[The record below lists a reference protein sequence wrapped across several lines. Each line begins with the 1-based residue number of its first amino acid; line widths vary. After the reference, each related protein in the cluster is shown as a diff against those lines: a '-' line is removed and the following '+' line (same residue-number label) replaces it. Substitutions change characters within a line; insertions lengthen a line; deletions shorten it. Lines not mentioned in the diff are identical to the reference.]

1 MTEAQC
7 YHHLSRIGILT
18 DNSTLYDRSVQDN
31 LELFC
36 RLYQVPA
43 SRVPEALEQVNLADD
58 RQTVVQN
65 LSKGMK
71 QRVTLARALLHRP
84 EILFLDE
91 PASAL
96 DPGNARRIHES
107 LKELNRAGTT
117 IFLSTHDMEEA
128 ETLCDRIAFLHQ
140 GRIGAMD
147 TPQLLRRRYGDATI
161 TVTTTDRSY
170 QVACDEE
177 GARRVSEAITSGKLV
192 SIHSNE
198 PSLSDIFIKVTGGS
212 RIMTYAWKRI
222 SAIVEK
228 EWKDCLRSPVLLS
241 MAAADHLRL
250 PLPQPRGSGDQRAGA
265 AHQYGLDD
273 YGVLRDRN
281 DGRRGERTTYIA
293 GADALAGQ
301 TVRGADWQ
309 RRHRCRDDGGSHY
322 FDPVHRGY
330 ARPVPVCRLASA
342 GRLRVIRPSGRSIA
356 ISRA

>member
-107 LKELNRAGTT
+107 LKELNRAGT
-117 IFLSTHDMEEA
+117 
-128 ETLCDRIAFLHQ
+128 DRKS
-140 GRIGAMD
+140 
-147 TPQLLRRRYGDATI
+147 
-161 TVTTTDRSY
+161 V
-170 QVACDEE
+170 V
-177 GARRVSEAITSGKLV
+177 
-192 SIHSNE
+192 
-198 PSLSDIFIKVTGGS
+198 
-212 RIMTYAWKRI
+212 
-222 SAIVEK
+222 
-228 EWKDCLRSPVLLS
+228 
-241 MAAADHLRL
+241 
-250 PLPQPRGSGDQRAGA
+250 
-265 AHQYGLDD
+265 
-273 YGVLRDRN
+273 
-281 DGRRGERTTYIA
+281 
-293 GADALAGQ
+293 
-301 TVRGADWQ
+301 
-309 RRHRCRDDGGSHY
+309 
-322 FDPVHRGY
+322 
-330 ARPVPVCRLASA
+330 
-342 GRLRVIRPSGRSIA
+342 
-356 ISRA
+356 